1 MYCKCGNEIPEVRVK
16 LGYKT
21 CVECSKEDK
30 WGCSHL
36 IFHKTGNTI
45 EIIKDKE
52 LCEQINM
59 MAERPAFG
67 VSRGVK
73 GNIRKPHAPKNPS
86 PRKIRKEEPKL
97 SLEEVGKQA
106 MHLNDKKGPNSATIF
121 LDECLKKKFISNY
134 QYKRIQEIIFAINN
148 NNYGN
153 D

>member
-1 MYCKCGNEIPEVRVK
+1 MYCKCGKEIPDVRVK

-73 GNIRKPHAPKNPS
+73 GNIRKPKTQIDHK
-86 PRKIRKEEPKL
+86 PRISKPKL
-97 SLEEVGKQA
+97 SFDEVGSKA
-106 MHLNDKKGPNSATIF
+106 MDINEKDGVENALLF
-121 LDECLKKKFISNY
+121 LDECFKSKFISNY
-134 QYKRIQEIIFAINN
+134 QYHKIIKIITAFNEN
-148 NNYGN
+148 LLS
-153 D
+153 